1 LQFVEDPQSK
11 IRNLKS
17 EIRIQTVA
25 LSMTIRILGSAPVS
39 GAGDGVLT
47 ITNFLPRSFT
57 AEIAEIT
64 KSEQDF
70 LSVLRVLRG

>member
-1 LQFVEDPQSK
+1 M
-11 IRNLKS
+11 
-17 EIRIQTVA
+17 VA
-25 LSMTIRILGSAPVS
+25 LSMTIRIPGSAPVS
-39 GAGDGVLT
+39 AAGDGVLA
-47 ITNFLPRSFT
+47 ITNCLPRSFI